1 MAKYRRIRE
10 VPLEGIEHKHKT
22 TVDHVPFIERQIV
35 DVIGNEIVVGNAQ
48 GLEHR
53 LLPKATA
60 AFDTGNGI
68 DDAEGQNAFD
78 RSRDDA

>member
-1 MAKYRRIRE
+1 MMKYARGRE
-10 VPLEGIEHKHKT
+10 IPLEGIEDKDKA

-35 DVIGNEIVVGNAQ
+35 DVIGNEIMVRNAQ
-48 GLEHR
+48 GLEHG

-60 AFDTGNGI
+60 AFDTSNGI
-68 DDAEGQNAFD
+68 DDAEGQNTFD

>member
-1 MAKYRRIRE
+1 MHKGWEI
-10 VPLEGIEHKHKT
+10 PLEGIEDEDKA

-35 DVIGNEIVVGNAQ
+35 DVIGDEIVVCNAQ

-60 AFDTGNGI
+60 AFDTSNGI
-68 DDAEGQNAFD
+68 DDAEGQNTFD